1 MFECFSKG
9 AIKTIML
16 VQEEVRR
23 LGSDYRRK
31 PYNYVGL
38 AAIAIK
44 NRTQGSQDSWCKPRN
59 MRKRG
64 TTSNAIY

>member
-1 MFECFSKG
+1 
-9 AIKTIML
+9 ML